1 MFKVY
6 NKLKEVFILSI
17 FNKLKALSTKQGISQ
32 KDLATQFNMSYNSFN
47 NKIRDCETRFNIKDL
62 IIYKNTLNHKVAIL
76 DNENNIIDV
85 LSINDLKENND

>member
-47 NKIRDCETRFNIKDL
+47 NKIRD
-62 IIYKNTLNHKVAIL
+62 
-76 DNENNIIDV
+76 
-85 LSINDLKENND
+85 

>member
-47 NKIRDCETRFNIKDL
+47 NIAPEFVEPIKQR
-62 IIYKNTLNHKVAIL
+62 IWK
-76 DNENNIIDV
+76 
-85 LSINDLKENND
+85 